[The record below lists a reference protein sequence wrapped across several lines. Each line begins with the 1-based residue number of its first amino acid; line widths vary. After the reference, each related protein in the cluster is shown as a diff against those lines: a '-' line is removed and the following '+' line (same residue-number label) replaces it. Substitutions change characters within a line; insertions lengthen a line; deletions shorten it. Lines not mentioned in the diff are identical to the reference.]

1 MKRTYSALL
10 LLLAS
15 PLALA
20 HPGEHHVGLLGGI
33 AHLLSE
39 PDHLAL
45 ALLAV
50 VVGAFAASALRR
62 RIQARR
68 QDKRQ

>member
-1 MKRTYSALL
+1 MKIKFFALTMSIF
-10 LLLAS
+10 S

-20 HPGEHHVGLLGGI
+20 HPGEHHMGLLGGI

-39 PDHLAL
+39 PDHLAM
-45 ALLAV
+45 LLIAAI
-50 VVGAFAASALRR
+50 VGISGAHALRR
-62 RIQARR
+62 RAQARR